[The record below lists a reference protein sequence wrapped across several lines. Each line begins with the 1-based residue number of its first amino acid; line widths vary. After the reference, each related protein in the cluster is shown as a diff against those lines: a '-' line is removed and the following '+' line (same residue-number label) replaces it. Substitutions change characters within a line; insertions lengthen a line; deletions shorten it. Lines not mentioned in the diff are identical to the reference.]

1 MEFYAA
7 LATIVDMKIQLN
19 IANNEKS
26 IKIEESI
33 KLNDLII
40 ALDKLFPNKEW
51 VDFILE
57 KNTTINNWGS
67 PIYFETTP
75 QVPQFPWITYT
86 ENAED
91 TYGDYGGITCKLNN
105 GTFNIEI

>member
-1 MEFYAA
+1 VEFYAA

-19 IANNEKS
+19 IANSQKS

-40 ALDKLFPNKEW
+40 ALDKIFPKKEW
-51 VDFILE
+51 KDFLLE
-57 KNTTINNWGS
+57 KNTIIDNWEC
-67 PIYFETTP
+67 PIYLKDTP
-75 QVPQFPWITYT
+75 YAPQLPWVTCT

-91 TYGDYGGITCKLNN
+91 TYGDYGGFTCELNK